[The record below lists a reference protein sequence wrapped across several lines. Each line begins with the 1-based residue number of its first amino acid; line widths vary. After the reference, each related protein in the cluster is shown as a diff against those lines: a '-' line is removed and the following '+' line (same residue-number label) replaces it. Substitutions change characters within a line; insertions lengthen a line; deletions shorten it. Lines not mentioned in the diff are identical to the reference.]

1 MTLKGFIYP
10 LMLAGFIFASCIQ
23 DEPLN
28 SECDIISVVLSNDNL
43 KSAPILDNDRI
54 VFLAKPTIDLTSLAP
69 EFSLTEGAT
78 ITPQSGTPL
87 DFTTP
92 QTYIVTSQDKKWSK
106 EYTVQFNLSEIKTRY
121 SFEHYE
127 QKGKYYEFFE
137 QTDGTNEKQYI
148 WASGNKAF
156 IVGQNPASFPTT
168 VEDHG
173 VVGKAAKLV
182 TQSAGV
188 WGAAMKMP
196 IAAGNLFLGSFDN
209 NYALTNPMK
218 ATNFGIPFAQKPIR
232 LKGWYK
238 YTPGTTVTNKFN
250 EVISGRSD
258 SLDIYAVFYEP
269 TPDKPFL
276 NGDNVLNDENILAIA
291 RLKDRSEKKEFT
303 PFNILFE
310 YKKDKVLDEDKLKD
324 FKYNLTIVFS
334 SSIDGAYFTG
344 ATGSTL
350 IVDEVELVCDEE

>member
-1 MTLKGFIYP
+1 
-10 LMLAGFIFASCIQ
+10 
-23 DEPLN
+23 
-28 SECDIISVVLSNDNL
+28 
-43 KSAPILDNDRI
+43 
-54 VFLAKPTIDLTSLAP
+54 
-69 EFSLTEGAT
+69 
-78 ITPQSGTPL
+78 
-87 DFTTP
+87 
-92 QTYIVTSQDKKWSK
+92 
-106 EYTVQFNLSEIKTRY
+106 
-121 SFEHYE
+121 
-127 QKGKYYEFFE
+127 
-137 QTDGTNEKQYI
+137 
-148 WASGNKAF
+148 
-156 IVGQNPASFPTT
+156 
-168 VEDHG
+168 
-173 VVGKAAKLV
+173 
-182 TQSAGV
+182 
-188 WGAAMKMP
+188 
-196 IAAGNLFLGSFDN
+196 
-209 NYALTNPMK
+209 
-218 ATNFGIPFAQKPIR
+218 IPFAQKPIR

-269 TPDKPFL
+269 TPEKPFL

-310 YKKDKVLDEDKLKD
+310 YKKDKVLDEEKLKD

>member
-1 MTLKGFIYP
+1 MNLKGLIYP
-10 LMLAGFIFASCIQ
+10 FVLAGLMLSSCIQ
-23 DEPLN
+23 DEALN
-28 SECDIISVVLSNDNL
+28 SECDIEAVTL
-43 KSAPILDNDRI
+43 KSDDLKGAPILENDRI
-54 VFLAKPTIDLTSLAP
+54 TFLAKPSIDLTALAP
-69 EFSLTEGAT
+69 QFVITEGAT
-78 ITPQSGTPL
+78 IEPASGSVR

-137 QTDGTNEKQYI
+137 QESADSEKQYI

-156 IVGQNPASFPTT
+156 ILGTAPDKFPTT
-168 VEDHG
+168 VELNG
-173 VVGKAAKLV
+173 LIGNAAKLV
-182 TQSAGV
+182 TQTAGS

-196 IAAGNLFLGSFDN
+196 IATGNLFLGTFN
-209 NYALTNPMK
+209 NNMALTNPMK
-218 ATNFGIPFAQKPIR
+218 ATNFGIPFAQKPAR

-238 YTPGTTVTNKFN
+238 YTPGTTVTDKYNN
-250 EVISGRSD
+250 VVPDRID

-269 TPDKPFL
+269 TPEKPFL
-276 NGDNVLNDENILAIA
+276 YGDNVLTDESIIAIA
-291 RLKDRSEKKEFT
+291 RLKDRTAKTMFM
-303 PFNILFE
+303 PFNLPFE
-310 YKKDKVLDEDKLKD
+310 YKEGKTIDEEKLKD

-344 ATGSTL
+344 AVGSTL
-350 IVDEVELVCDEE
+350 IVDEVELVCEED